1 MTRIPRFRRA
11 VASLL
16 PLLLV
21 AGIPAAGLI
30 IIPPASEPT
39 QLLNVAENA
48 VIAVET
54 AATVVETANTVL
66 ELKDQIEQDLDKAMG
81 KIAALTEAFEDLSSD
96 PMSLLENAQ
105 GLSWA
110 GDFSGGARQLL
121 NAAAEMQDDT
131 GNSLLTHVRAEL
143 AAADTVSR
151 TRYVRTYDAHPDA
164 SEIWTERREQADRQ
178 LVADFLVPRQRRAG
192 SRARRQDLR
201 VRRAQPPTD
210 RTLGHRAR
218 PGGTR
223 HAPQRDRSGHRRR
236 PAHGPSRWAHHA
248 RHLGTREE
256 PPRAARGGGSRRTR
270 PEQARRAR
278 QQPHSRTRQRLDPGS
293 RPQLGDSPML
303 PARTTC
309 PRREAW
315 PAFSRRVSRRV
326 YPRRTALAH
335 IAGRVRATCALGRKS
350 CAGSGSGATRRRRR
364 LLLSGLTVFFL
375 AALPAAA
382 QPIPEN
388 QLTDL
393 PLFVD
398 QAIANFLTGSTASQ
412 RIWQS
417 GDLMARNI
425 AAILVVWTGLRIA
438 FSGTFNAWELIKFI
452 FILGWPLFFINFYY
466 TNIPGVGL
474 TFPRLIAEGGDWIST
489 QFGAG
494 ILATAMSTLMELGQ
508 QQYEALGTEADRPG
522 LWDTLRSGGRV
533 VIHGLLT
540 TGIITAFVLGMIVVV
555 ALALAQVV
563 FAKIAIAILIAIG
576 PVFIPFM
583 IVPKMDFL
591 FWGWFKALIQ
601 YSLYNAIAM
610 IMLNIWCT
618 VINRYATSMGNLD
631 VSFQSL
637 ALLTGTWMVPVA
649 AVLVCAIVS
658 IMKVGDIAGMIV
670 GAGSDGGGIIGG
682 AFMAGRIVAAP
693 ARVAAAPLKG
703 GMPT

>member
-178 LVADFLVPRQRRAG
+178 LVADFLVLDSAERVLELVGKTSESVERSRQQTELSDTA
-192 SRARRQDLR
+192 L
-201 VRRAQPPTD
+201 AQ
-210 RTLGHRAR
+210 
-218 PGGTR
+218 
-223 HAPQRDRSGHRRR
+223 
-236 PAHGPSRWAHHA
+236 
-248 RHLGTREE
+248 E
-256 PPRAARGGGSRRTR
+256 AARGGGSRRTR

-618 VINRYATSMGNLD
+618 VITRYATSMGNLD

-649 AVLVCAIVS
+649 AVLVCAIAS